1 MTSPSSKTEA
11 TAPVLM
17 YRGLCLPRKKAGWA
31 AFVLILSLRLV
42 GSSVRKR
49 KSTCTVEAQLPSL
62 WGKLWLPWQ
71 PDLSPWTPKAG

>member
-11 TAPVLM
+11 TAPVPTCQ
-17 YRGLCLPRKKAGWA
+17 GLCLPRKKAGWA
-31 AFVLILSLRLV
+31 AFVLFLCPRLA

-62 WGKLWLPWQ
+62 WGPWQ
-71 PDLSPWTPKAG
+71 PDLSPWTPKVG